1 MVIVE
6 RKGAKALSSRRR
18 KDALTLADR
27 KMIAKYRDGQLS
39 FFLAAL
45 RHRHIPRIYVVMLL
59 MSLHCHF
66 KKEEL
71 RLYDWQRLP
80 PPVAPKLYLIESF
93 SREQCY
99 QMFRFMKKYLRKL
112 FTGLGVYTLPEWVR
126 LDSGHL
132 YHREMMFLLL
142 LNRYALAGKFYVLYT
157 QGWGYECTLSRAFN
171 YAAQFLNRRF
181 GPLIANDLD
190 RTARK
195 FPAFNAAITKKL
207 REKIP
212 APNPLPRDARRMAL
226 ALDGTRRDVGCSA
239 DVAVEAA
246 TFSWYTGTHCHGYLS
261 LGGPDGLFCFT
272 HHQQGKDSDIAM
284 VRDSN
289 VNQELMLSQQR
300 AGIVANFFWAYGDK
314 IFQDMLCVRAAPR
327 GGRYHYV
334 PQALLLEHA
343 PLRSVRVLIE
353 MMYGNVCN
361 LWKYVDYDPA
371 QHILL
376 CPIALH
382 YMNILLL
389 TNCHTIL
396 QGMSVGHRMF
406 DVEPPS
412 LQEYLGFQ
420 WDDNLNA
427 LYDHD

>member
-1 MVIVE
+1 MIWI
-6 RKGAKALSSRRR
+6 ARRENFLR
-18 KDALTLADR
+18 STP
-27 KMIAKYRDGQLS
+27 QL
-39 FFLAAL
+39 
-45 RHRHIPRIYVVMLL
+45 
-59 MSLHCHF
+59 
-66 KKEEL
+66 
-71 RLYDWQRLP
+71 Q
-80 PPVAPKLYLIESF
+80 
-93 SREQCY
+93 
-99 QMFRFMKKYLRKL
+99 
-112 FTGLGVYTLPEWVR
+112 
-126 LDSGHL
+126 
-132 YHREMMFLLL
+132 
-142 LNRYALAGKFYVLYT
+142 
-157 QGWGYECTLSRAFN
+157 
-171 YAAQFLNRRF
+171 
-181 GPLIANDLD
+181 
-190 RTARK
+190 
-195 FPAFNAAITKKL
+195 KKL